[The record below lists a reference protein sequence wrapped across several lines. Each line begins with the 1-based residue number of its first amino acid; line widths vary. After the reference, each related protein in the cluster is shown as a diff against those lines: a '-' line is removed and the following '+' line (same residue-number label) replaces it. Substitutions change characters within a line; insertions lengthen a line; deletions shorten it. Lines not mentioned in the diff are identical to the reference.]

1 MVKVADKLNLEKGI
15 SNLFIAAGA
24 AAVTKSIAN
33 AESKRPKLK
42 KLWVVEMVFL
52 TLAAFIGSL
61 VHSFA
66 WSKKANGIIWGVLLA
81 IEFETVRRFYE
92 ITSMFDEEYKV
103 KNSDLYL
110 IIGLEIALYIP
121 ATVIRFLTEKNSF
134 SFFIAYCSVV
144 AVMIGM
150 LFKNEKATPATRD
163 LATSVLTLLMAV
175 FSQLTIK
182 DYGATVAHIFIILA
196 LLPLKNAAVK
206 SFN

>member
-15 SNLFIAAGA
+15 SNLAIAAGA
-24 AAVTKSIAN
+24 ALVAKNVAN

-42 KLWVVEMVFL
+42 KFWVVEMIL
-52 TLAAFIGSL
+52 LSLAAFIGSI

-66 WSKKANGIIWGVLLA
+66 WGKKANGIIWGVLLA

-92 ITSMFDEEYKV
+92 IISMFDEDYKV
-103 KNSDLYL
+103 KNRDLYI

-121 ATVIRFLTEKNSF
+121 ATVIRFLTGKNTF
-134 SFFIAYCSVV
+134 TFFIGYCSVV

-163 LATSVLTLLMAV
+163 LGVSVLTLLMAV
-175 FSQLTIK
+175 FSQLAIK

-196 LLPLKNAAVK
+196 LLPLKNAAIK